1 MPNKD
6 LVRSERVSV
15 GQRVV
20 DLLAGGGR
28 GASSRC
34 APDRLHKPRSTAQE
48 CRLERDLE
56 LNRSV
61 HRLDQVSR
69 SLAPEDGV
77 SSSIEIVKQVLDLWT
92 GVQRSVAVVFLVTVA
107 PVQRP

>member
-1 MPNKD
+1 MTT
-6 LVRSERVSV
+6 V
-15 GQRVV
+15 GDYR
-20 DLLAGGGR
+20 
-28 GASSRC
+28 
-34 APDRLHKPRSTAQE
+34 
-48 CRLERDLE
+48 CRLEIDLE

-77 SSSIEIVKQVLDLWT
+77 SSAIEIVEQVLDLWA
-92 GVQRSVAVVFLVTVA
+92 GVQRSVAAVFLVPVA